1 MVGRSGPARVTAIAV
16 ALIIAAAPARAAEID
31 AMITTAMKAAV
42 DELVPPF
49 ERASG
54 NTLRVVY
61 GPSGGLARR
70 LAGGE
75 RADLVIVESKV
86 LDELIRQGKVA
97 PGRTDLARTA
107 IGIAVR
113 KGAPRPDVS
122 SAAALRRTLLAAK
135 SIGHTAPAGGGVTAA
150 HIEAVFEKLGIA
162 AEVAPKIK
170 LAAGGPDGRVSV
182 LVSSGQAEIGLQLV
196 SELMSNPE
204 VEVIGMLPPE
214 LQLTAV
220 ISAGIT
226 TDARQPGPAQAFVR
240 HLAAPEAAAIYKAK
254 GLGL

>member
-1 MVGRSGPARVTAIAV
+1 MVGRIGLCAV
-16 ALIIAAAPARAAEID
+16 AAALIITTAPARAAEID
-31 AMITTAMKAAV
+31 AMITTAMNAAI
-42 DELVPPF
+42 EQLAPPF

-54 NTLRVVY
+54 HTLRVVY

-70 LAGGE
+70 LTGGE
-75 RADLVIVESKV
+75 TADLVIVESKV
-86 LDELIRQGKVA
+86 LDELIKQGKLA

-113 KGAPRPDVS
+113 KGAPKPDVS
-122 SAAALRRTLLAAK
+122 SADALRRALLAAK
-135 SIGHTAPAGGGVTAA
+135 SIGHTAPAGGGVTAL
-150 HIEAVFEKLGIA
+150 HIEGVFEKLGIA
-162 AEVAPKIK
+162 AEVKPKVK

-182 LVSSGQAEIGLQLV
+182 LVSSGEAEIGLQLV
-196 SELMSNPE
+196 SELMSNPD

-226 TDARQPGPAQAFVR
+226 PGARQVEAARAFIR
-240 HLAAPEAAAIYKAK
+240 HLATPEAMAVFKAK

>member
-1 MVGRSGPARVTAIAV
+1 MVGRIYLYAV
-16 ALIIAAAPARAAEID
+16 AAALVIATAPARADEIH

-42 DELVPPF
+42 DELAPPF

-54 NTLRVVY
+54 HALRLVY

-70 LAGGE
+70 LVGGE
-75 RADLVIVESKV
+75 PADLIIIESKV
-86 LDELIRQGKVA
+86 LDGLIRQGKVA

-122 SAAALRRTLLAAK
+122 SAEALRRALLAAK

-150 HIEAVFEKLGIA
+150 HIEGVFEKLGIA
-162 AEVAPKIK
+162 AEVAPKVK
-170 LAAGGPDGRVSV
+170 LAAGGPNGRVSV
-182 LVSSGQAEIGLQLV
+182 LVSSGEAEIGLQLV
-196 SELMSNPE
+196 SELMSNPD

-220 ISAGIT
+220 ISAGIP
-226 TDARQPGPAQAFVR
+226 AGAGQVEAAQAFIR
-240 HLAAPEAAAIYKAK
+240 HLATPDAMAVYKAK

>member
-1 MVGRSGPARVTAIAV
+1 MVGRIGYCAV
-16 ALIIAAAPARAAEID
+16 AAALIISTAPARAAEVD

-42 DELVPPF
+42 DELVPSF

-54 NTLRVVY
+54 NTLRIVY

-70 LAGGE
+70 LNSSEA
-75 RADLVIVESKV
+75 ADLVIVESKV
-86 LDELIRQGKVA
+86 LDELVKQGKVA

-113 KGAPRPDVS
+113 KGAPKPDVS
-122 SAAALRRTLLAAK
+122 SVEALKRALLAAK
-135 SIGHTAPAGGGVTAA
+135 TIGHTAPSGGGVTAG
-150 HIEAVFEKLGIA
+150 HIEGVFEKLGIT
-162 AEVAPKIK
+162 AEVAPKVR
-170 LAAGGPDGRVSV
+170 LAAGGPNGRVSV
-182 LVSSGQAEIGLQLV
+182 LVSSGEAQIGLQLV
-196 SELMSNPE
+196 SELMSNPD

-226 TDARQPGPAQAFVR
+226 PGARQVEAARAFIR
-240 HLAAPEAAAIYKAK
+240 HLATPEAMAVYKAK

>member
-1 MVGRSGPARVTAIAV
+1 MLCAAV
-16 ALIIAAAPARAAEID
+16 AALIIATAPARAAEVD

-42 DELVPPF
+42 DELAPPF

-54 NTLRVVY
+54 NTLHIVY

-70 LAGGE
+70 LTGGE
-75 RADLVIVESKV
+75 TADLVIVESKV
-86 LDELIRQGKVA
+86 LDELTRQGKVA

-113 KGAPRPDVS
+113 KGAPKPDVS
-122 SAAALRRTLLAAK
+122 SADALRRALLAAK
-135 SIGHTAPAGGGVTAA
+135 TIGHTAPAGGGVTAL
-150 HIEAVFEKLGIA
+150 HIGGVFEKLGITA
-162 AEVAPKIK
+162 AVAPKVK
-170 LAAGGPDGRVSV
+170 LAAGGPNGRVSV
-182 LVSSGQAEIGLQLV
+182 LVSSGEAEIGLQLV
-196 SELMSNPE
+196 SELMSNPD

-220 ISAGIT
+220 ISAGLT
-226 TDARQPGPAQAFVR
+226 PGARQVEAARAFIR
-240 HLAAPEAAAIYKAK
+240 YLASPEAMAVYKAK

>member
-1 MVGRSGPARVTAIAV
+1 MVGRIGTLAISV
-16 ALIIAAAPARAAEID
+16 ALILAAAPARAVEID
-31 AMITTAMKAAV
+31 AMITTAMGSAIEQLA
-42 DELVPPF
+42 PAF

-54 NTLRVVY
+54 HTLRIVY

-70 LAGGE
+70 LDGGE
-75 RADLVIVESKV
+75 AADLVIVESKV

-122 SAAALRRTLLAAK
+122 SAEALRRALLAAK

-150 HIEAVFEKLGIA
+150 HIEGVFETLGIA

-170 LAAGGPDGRVSV
+170 LAAGGPNGRVSV
-182 LVSSGQAEIGLQLV
+182 LVSSGAAEIGLQLV
-196 SELMSNPE
+196 SELMSNPD
-204 VEVIGMLPPE
+204 VEVIGMLPPG

-220 ISAGIT
+220 ISAGLTPGT
-226 TDARQPGPAQAFVR
+226 TQSEPAQAFIR
-240 HLAAPEAAAIYKAK
+240 HLATRDAMTTYKAK